1 MRIVMLSCGN
11 ITGDSMATIMS
22 QLHLEKAH
30 FENFKQHL
38 PGYKTMCEKTLA
50 KLMKLGILEVS
61 TAFERAISK
70 VGKIKVISEDQADFD
85 DDSDAKLTSVRTFSS
100 GKGYS
105 AQVSGLKNKIGTLR
119 IQCYER
125 KTGEFYYFKIPSH
138 GYKHQQTLKTPALEI
153 PFNLDGTP
161 RRKPLGWSNHN
172 MWEWEVSD
180 FKEMAT

>member
-1 MRIVMLSCGN
+1 
-11 ITGDSMATIMS
+11 MATIMS

-85 DDSDAKLTSVRTFSS
+85 DDSDAKLTSVRTMGYGKIYSS
-100 GKGYS
+100 
-105 AQVSGLKNKIGTLR
+105 QVSGLKNKIGTLR
-119 IQCYER
+119 VQCYER
-125 KTGEFYYFKIPSH
+125 KTGEFYYFKIPGH
-138 GYKHQQTLKTPALEI
+138 AYEWQRNLKKPALEI

-161 RRKPLGWSNHN
+161 RRVPLGPGKHN
-172 MWEWEVSD
+172 FWEWEVSN
-180 FKEMAT
+180 FKEMST